1 MLYYDLKSE
10 NGLDDIMADDNMRT
24 AGAGRQRVQL
34 LKRCIVLTGMT
45 IILLPTVLCFILL
58 DRVQRLDKALEGL
71 AAQTEALADIVS
83 LQQEQLEELAQG
95 AAATGGGNA
104 ENRLLG
110 KDLAVTQETVQEE
123 AGLSPDGSREG
134 SGGDGSLD
142 GPGTGGTEKSGM
154 GGADGPGNGEADKPG
169 NDAAEEAAEV
179 TAAHKVYLTFDDGP
193 SKYTEDILDIL
204 DRYGVKATFF
214 VVGKESGS
222 SREALQEIVARGH
235 TLGMHSYS
243 HKYTEIYGSLES
255 FAEDYRKIHDYLY
268 EVTGVECTVYRFPG
282 GSSNDVSRI
291 DMEEFADYLDTQ
303 GVRFFDWNIAS
314 GDGGA
319 KLLSVETLTK
329 NSTRDIE
336 RFGTSVILMHDAA
349 SKPTTVEALPVIIES
364 ILALEDTVILPIT
377 EDTEL
382 VQHIQRRAETP
393 GD

>member
-34 LKRCIVLTGMT
+34 LKRCIILTGMT

-58 DRVQRLDKALEGL
+58 NRLQRLDKALEEL
-71 AAQTEALADIVS
+71 AAQTESLADIVS
-83 LQQEQLEELAQG
+83 WQQEQLEELTQG
-95 AAATGGGNA
+95 VTATRGGNA
-104 ENRLLG
+104 DNRFLG
-110 KDLAVTQETVQEE
+110 RDLEVTQETVQ
-123 AGLSPDGSREG
+123 GGQEG
-134 SGGDGSLD
+134 TGGNGSLD
-142 GPGTGGTEKSGM
+142 GPGI
-154 GGADGPGNGEADKPG
+154 GGADKPDDGTDKPDDG
-169 NDAAEEAAEV
+169 TDEPGIDGADEPDDGAAEESAEV

-193 SKYTEDILDIL
+193 SKYTKDILDIL

-214 VVGKESGS
+214 VVGKESDS
-222 SREALQEIVARGH
+222 SKEAMQEIVARGH

-255 FAEDYRKIHDYLY
+255 FAEDYSKIRDYLY

-282 GSSNDVSRI
+282 GSSNNVSRI

-329 NSTRDIE
+329 NSTKDIE

-349 SKPTTVEALPVIIES
+349 SKPTTVEALPAIIEN

-393 GD
+393 DD